1 MRRGAAVSPAPLR
14 ETPLVFDAGSRRR
27 TDENGFLHVSRSH
40 ISREQV
46 TGYLGEEVPGWEALG
61 LDPARLYQ
69 VYRPGEELARAAPT
83 CNGLPILWRHHH
95 ESAGEPRIEHRIG
108 SMGTDAV
115 YENGYLDNSLIFTVG
130 DAIAAIEDGSCRE
143 LSLSYFYDPDPTPG
157 VWNGQP
163 YDIVMR
169 NIRGN
174 HLALVETGRA
184 GPAVAVADAAPEEG
198 TMKKKTVN
206 DEDIEQR
213 EVDAAQEIKE
223 EAETLL
229 SLHTRAPDGRIVDI
243 VEDEDKAAA
252 VRRIVE
258 RVAAEAELT
267 PEQVEKLA
275 TRLADVAY
283 APATDEGGDPAGDP
297 PAGDED
303 PREGLKT
310 EEEKRAFADGVKYA
324 ERLLK
329 KPGEREKLDREHEEE
344 GMESRLKAAEDSALR
359 RMQAINDAKDDVRPH
374 VGEVRTNLA
383 RDDAASIYG
392 AALDALGI
400 DRRGTPREAWAGMFR
415 VAVRQEG
422 RQRALAAEDALPD
435 DLPEREALARITPLD

>member
-1 MRRGAAVSPAPLR
+1 MSPAPLR
-14 ETPLVFDAGSRRR
+14 ETPLAFDAGSRRR

-163 YDIVMR
+163 YDIIMR

-184 GPAVAVADAAPEEG
+184 GPSVAVADAAPEEG

-213 EVDAAQEIKE
+213 EQDAAQEIKE
-223 EAETLL
+223 EAETIL
-229 SLHTRAPDGRIVDI
+229 SLHTRTPDGQVVDI

-258 RVAAEAELT
+258 QVAAEAGLT

-283 APATDEGGDPAGDP
+283 APATGDEQCLTDDEGDPSDQLETDA
-297 PAGDED
+297 
-303 PREGLKT
+303 
-310 EEEKRAFADGVKYA
+310 EKKAFADGIKYA

-329 KPGEREKLDREHEEE
+329 KPGERERLDREHEAE
-344 GMESRLKAAEDSALR
+344 GMERKLKAAEDSALK
-359 RMQAINDAKDDVRPH
+359 RMQAISDAKDAVRPY
-374 VGEVRTNLA
+374 VGEVRANLA
-383 RDDAASIYG
+383 RDDAASIFG
-392 AALDALGI
+392 AALDALGV
-400 DRRGTPREAWAGMFR
+400 DRVGTPRQAWEGMFR
-415 VAVRQEG
+415 VAVAAGPAHDRQT
-422 RQRALAAEDALPD
+422 ADDSLPD
-435 DLPEREALARITPLD
+435 DLPGREALSRITPME

>member
-1 MRRGAAVSPAPLR
+1 MSPAPLR
-14 ETPLVFDAGSRRR
+14 GAPLVFDAGSRRR

-46 TGYLGEEVPGWEALG
+46 TGYLGEEVPGWESLG

-69 VYRPGEELARAAPT
+69 VYRPGAELAKAAPT
-83 CNGLPILWRHHH
+83 CNGLPILWQHHH
-95 ESAGEPRIEHRIG
+95 ESAEEPQTEHRIG

-115 YENGYLDNSLIFTVG
+115 YENGYLDNSLIFTVA
-130 DAIAAIEDGSCRE
+130 DAIAAIDDGSCRE
-143 LSLSYFYDPDPTPG
+143 LSLSYFYDPDLTPG

-184 GPAVAVADAAPEEG
+184 GPTVAVADAAPKEG
-198 TMKKKTVN
+198 NMNN
-206 DEDIEQR
+206 DESVEQQ
-213 EVDAAQEIKE
+213 EMEAAEEIKE
-223 EAETLL
+223 GAETIL
-229 SLHTRAPDGRIVDI
+229 SLHTKTPDGQIVDI

-258 RVAAEAELT
+258 QLAAEADLT

-283 APATDEGGDPAGDP
+283 APAT
-297 PAGDED
+297 GDESDVAADEDD
-303 PREGLKT
+303 PRDQLKT
-310 EEEKRAFADGVKYA
+310 ETEKRAFADGVKYA

-329 KPGEREKLDREHEEE
+329 KPGEREKLDREHEAG
-344 GMESRLKAAEDSALR
+344 GMERKLKAAEDSALR
-359 RMQAINDAKDDVRPH
+359 RMQAICDAKDAVRPH
-374 VGEVRTNLA
+374 VGEVRANLA
-383 RDDAASIYG
+383 RDDAASIFG
-392 AALDALGI
+392 AALDALGV
-400 DRRGTPREAWAGMFR
+400 DRKGTPRQAWEGMFR
-415 VAVRQEG
+415 VAVAAASGSDR
-422 RQRALAAEDALPD
+422 RTAEDAMPD
-435 DLPEREALARITPLD
+435 DLPGREALSRITPQE